1 MNIFSIIE
9 LLVSVGTGHHRG
21 SREGEGEVH
30 RGRGEVVLVVRVQ
43 V

>member
-9 LLVSVGTGHHRG
+9 LLVSVGTSHHRG
-21 SREGEGEVH
+21 RGEGEVH
-30 RGRGEVVLVVRVQ
+30 RDRGEVVLVVRVR

>member
-9 LLVSVGTGHHRG
+9 LLVSVGTSHHRG
-21 SREGEGEVH
+21 RGEGEVH
-30 RGRGEVVLVVRVQ
+30 RDMGEVARAVRVQ

>member
-9 LLVSVGTGHHRG
+9 LLVSVGASHHRG
-21 SREGEGEVH
+21 RGEGEVKVH